1 MTNERE
7 QPVPIRA
14 DTELT
19 REVRQFVPNVDIFET
34 DEGLVLVADVPGVES
49 EGLDVK
55 LEKNILTIY
64 GRAAPLDVGERELAR
79 AEYEPGDYHRSFT
92 LSEEIDQG
100 KIEASLKDGVLSLS
114 LPKAK
119 EALARKITV
128 SVT

>member
-7 QPVPIRA
+7 QPVPTRA
-14 DTELT
+14 DAELT
-19 REVRQFVPNVDIFET
+19 REVRQFVPNVDIYET
-34 DEGLVLVADVPGVES
+34 GEGLVLVADVPGVES

-64 GRAAPLDVGERELAR
+64 GQTAPADVGERELAR

-92 LSEEIDQG
+92 LSEEIDQD
-100 KIEASLKDGVLSLS
+100 KIEASLKDGVLSLH

>member
-1 MTNERE
+1 MTNEHE
-7 QPVPIRA
+7 QPVPTRA
-14 DTELT
+14 DTEVT
-19 REVRQFVPNVDIFET
+19 REVRQFVPSVDIYET

-64 GRAAPLDVGERELAR
+64 GQTAPADVGERELAR
-79 AEYEPGDYHRSFT
+79 AEYEPGDYQRSFT
-92 LSEEIDQG
+92 LSEEIDQD
-100 KIEASLKDGVLSLS
+100 KIEASLKDGVLSLR

-119 EALARKITV
+119 KALARKIAI